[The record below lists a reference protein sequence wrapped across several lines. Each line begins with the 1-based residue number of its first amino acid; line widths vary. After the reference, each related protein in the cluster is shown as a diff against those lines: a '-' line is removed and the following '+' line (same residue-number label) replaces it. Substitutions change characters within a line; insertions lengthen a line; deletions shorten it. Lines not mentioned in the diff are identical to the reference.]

1 MTQTLRAAD
10 VPVLPTGVR
19 LKHCTVRDAWF
30 LLAPE
35 RALKL
40 DAIGVAI
47 LGTVDGERSFD
58 AVVTKLEA
66 DFNAPRERISQ
77 DVERFLAYLVQ
88 NRMVDIA

>member
-1 MTQTLRAAD
+1 MTRRFSAND
-10 VPVLPTGVR
+10 VPVLPSGVR
-19 LKHCTVRDAWF
+19 LKHCQVRNSWF

-47 LGTVDGERSFD
+47 LGTVNGERDFD
-58 AVVTKLEA
+58 ALVSKLEA
-66 DFNAPRERISQ
+66 DFKAPRERISQ